1 MSISESATQE
11 WTVATVPR
19 GTAVDIIAI
28 GTEPAGLLMAHGIRP
43 GARLV
48 VVSDAP
54 FGGPCIIRVGR
65 SRVAIDR
72 QLASTIRVALA
83 VGDAAADPR

>member
-19 GTAVDIIAI
+19 GTPVDIVAI
-28 GTEPAGLLMAHGIRP
+28 GTEAADLLMVHGIRP

-48 VVSDAP
+48 VDSDAP
-54 FGGPCIIRVGR
+54 FGGPCIVRVGR

-72 QLASTIRVALA
+72 RLANTIRVEFA
-83 VGDAAADPR
+83 VDDPGAATR